1 MATPLP
7 RPSSYTGRFA
17 PSPTG
22 KLHLGSLVTALAS
35 YLDARHHGGRWLLR
49 IDDLDPLREQS
60 GATAHIM
67 QTLRH
72 HGLHWDGDVLL
83 QSTRNAA
90 YEAALKRLLAGRH
103 LFPCTCSRQMLRETK
118 PTHTHTCQKQSA
130 PPAGQPFTWRLRMSE
145 EEITFLD
152 HIRGKQRWQPHQGA
166 KDFMVWR
173 RDGSA
178 AYHLAT
184 VVDDAFQ
191 GVSCVVRGSDLLEA
205 VPVHICLLQCLNLPA
220 PEYAH
225 VPLVTTPEGNKFSK
239 RDRRPP
245 LRKECPTANIRSAL
259 HILGQEPPPE
269 KLSKVEEV
277 LAWAVAGWHLQ
288 AVPQAAIY

>member
-72 HGLHWDGDVLL
+72 HGLHWDGDVLQ

-90 YEAALKRLLAGRH
+90 YEAALKQLRAGRH
-103 LFPCTCSRQMLRETK
+103 LFPCTCSRQMLRESG
-118 PTHTHTCQKQSA
+118 PTHPHACQKQSA
-130 PPAGQPFTWRLRMSE
+130 PPASQPFTWRLRMSE

-152 HIRGKQRWQPHQGA
+152 YIRGRQRWQPHQGA

-205 VPVHICLLQCLNLPA
+205 VPVHIWLQQCLNLPA
-220 PEYAH
+220 LEYAH
-225 VPLVTTPEGNKFSK
+225 VPLVTTPEGSKFSK

-245 LRKECPTANIRSAL
+245 LREEYPAANIRSAL
-259 HILGQEPPPE
+259 HILGQGSPPE
-269 KLSKVEEV
+269 KLGKVEEV
-277 LAWAVAGWHLQ
+277 LAWAVARWHLQ
-288 AVPQAAIY
+288 AVPQAAI